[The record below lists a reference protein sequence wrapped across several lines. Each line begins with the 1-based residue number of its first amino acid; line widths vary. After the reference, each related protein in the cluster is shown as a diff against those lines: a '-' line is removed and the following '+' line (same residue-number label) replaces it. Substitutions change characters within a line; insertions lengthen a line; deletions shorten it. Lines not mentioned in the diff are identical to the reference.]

1 MMETTNNTNTNT
13 NNLDGEDTIEFHD
26 PHNLTNTLIT
36 REDVEAILREYG
48 VPTSCIHN
56 MDLYARAFV
65 HTSYTKLPVSENE
78 ANNVKIAPCPP
89 HCVPLRTKS
98 NERLEF
104 LGDGVLELVVKYYIY
119 RRFPQENNQGFMTD
133 KKIALVNNANIGRI
147 AYEMGLHRWFLISR
161 HSEEK
166 KVRSSFKRLGCL
178 MEAFI
183 GALFLDVNK
192 MCVDDTDEYFANLFV
207 TGPGFQMAQKF
218 IENIIERHTDW
229 NQLILKD
236 ENYKNILQVK
246 IQKEFKVTPDYMQ
259 NTTYEDGYKMGVF
272 LCMGRRLHE
281 VAYEDALPL
290 SNFTS
295 IAQLHD
301 ELNNT
306 GVLFVQLGEGVHKIK
321 RSAEQNACNDAI
333 NMMGK
338 W

>member
-1 MMETTNNTNTNT
+1 MSILTNHPNMND
-13 NNLDGEDTIEFHD
+13 NLEADVEIHD
-26 PHNLTNTLIT
+26 PHNMTNTLIT
-36 REDVEAILREYG
+36 REDVDAILREYG
-48 VPTSCIHN
+48 VPTSCVHN
-56 MDLYARAFV
+56 MELYSRAFV
-65 HTSYTKLPVSENE
+65 HTSYTKLPASEN
-78 ANNVKIAPCPP
+78 AVNNVKIAPCPP
-89 HCVPLRTKS
+89 NCVPLRTKS

-104 LGDGVLELVVKYYIY
+104 LGDGVLELIVKYYIY

-166 KVRSSFKRLGCL
+166 KVRTSFKRLGCL

-192 MCVDDTDEYFANLFV
+192 MCVDDLDEYFGNLFV

-218 IENIIERHTDW
+218 VENVIERHTDW

-246 IQKEFKVTPDYMQ
+246 IQKEFKVTPDYIQ
-259 NTTYEDGYKMGVF
+259 DQDVIEEGYKMGVF
-272 LCMGRRLHE
+272 LCMGHRIHE
-281 VAYEDALPL
+281 VKYTDAQ
-290 SNFTS
+290 S
-295 IAQLHD
+295 INDFSSFAQMQEKLV
-301 ELNNT
+301 ET
-306 GVLFVQLGEGVHKIK
+306 GVLFVKMGECLHKIK
-321 RSAEQNACNDAI
+321 RSAEQNACHGAI
-333 NMMGK
+333 NIIEK